1 MVRKLGSEE
10 KALCGRVM
18 ATVKPLHPV
27 AKTSTVPNTEI
38 KTSQSSLRE
47 AKLRA
52 EGDRRSTNPEL
63 VQTNPGLPRSARNDD
78 SNQSISTVIA
88 KPTPLPPKA
97 QTLDGT
103 WDRQITKGAII
114 PDVSVD
120 LHGSGLASAYA
131 RLDGALEQA
140 IAQKL
145 RVVLLVT
152 GHQRAHDRASGEG
165 RGAIASVVRDWLAAS
180 RHSSAIAA
188 VRNAHPR
195 HGGAGALYIV
205 LKR

>member
-10 KALCGRVM
+10 KALWGRVM

-47 AKLRA
+47 AK
-52 EGDRRSTNPEL
+52 RRSNPEL

-103 WDRQITKGAII
+103 WDRQINKGAII